1 MEPPEP
7 PVWREQDLQ
16 PEPGLAGIPMEPP
29 LPLRPRESAGRA
41 AWRRSAQYV
50 FGIGIGSVPLALFIL
65 ALAPSPLSLYTS
77 FFAQQSGVNTAGC
90 IAWGGALV
98 LAIGMLASRHT
109 RFIAYGILSMVL
121 ATPVIAVISC
131 FVLLGRPTAG

>member
-7 PVWREQDLQ
+7 PVWREQNIQ
-16 PEPGLAGIPMEPP
+16 PEGIAGALPEP
-29 LPLRPRESAGRA
+29 LPLRLRTSTGRTV
-41 AWRRSAQYV
+41 WRGFAQYF
-50 FGIGIGSVPLALFIL
+50 FGIGIGSIPLAIFIL

-77 FFAQQSGVNTAGC
+77 FFAQQSGVNGVGC
-90 IAWGGALV
+90 IAWGGAFV

-109 RFIAYGILSMVL
+109 RFIAYGILSVVL

-131 FVLLGRPTAG
+131 FVLLGQPTAG